1 LLDRGQ
7 ARSSLQKPPGAL
19 GDPFTPNQSSS
30 PWPEGFV
37 RSHRSSARQFPA
49 PNLQVELKAPSGVR
63 CALRGGRASERTQS
77 SVDGESKPRGCFGA
91 RGVGGGGQRGGSG
104 GGCSSFD
111 ARQLRA
117 ALGLHLACPGSKG
130 AKLARGGLLD
140 PSLGMVRC
148 QKRWQRRAAG
158 RIRGELQIFRAS
170 SKPFEQRCG
179 PHRALRRERGLLLR
193 HHHQR
198 RQVPRHKDTLL
209 RGHHQPQEGPCVTR
223 VRVHRPGGA
232 SKQAGRH

>member
-1 LLDRGQ
+1 MPPAANPKHFPTSQITLLQDRGQ

-19 GDPFTPNQSSS
+19 GDPFTPNQGSP

-117 ALGLHLACPGSKG
+117 ALGLHLACPGSKAVRG
-130 AKLARGGLLD
+130 LRGGCGRSEGAD
-140 PSLGMVRC
+140 FCRTNFSSLPDRRGTPRC
-148 QKRWQRRAAG
+148 PPPW
-158 RIRGELQIFRAS
+158 
-170 SKPFEQRCG
+170 P
-179 PHRALRRERGLLLR
+179 
-193 HHHQR
+193 
-198 RQVPRHKDTLL
+198 
-209 RGHHQPQEGPCVTR
+209 
-223 VRVHRPGGA
+223 
-232 SKQAGRH
+232 